1 MKKLAVAMLALAL
14 ACPTIF
20 AQSAVVSQISGTVV
34 DSSGLAV
41 AGAEITAT
49 QTDTGAVRTA
59 TSGNDGGYLLPSLA
73 IGPYRIEV
81 KHAGFTTYVQSGVVL
96 QVNTNPSIDV
106 TLKVGSVTE
115 KIVVEAAAAMVETH
129 STGVGQVVDQQRVV
143 DLPLNGRQ
151 ATDLI
156 LLAGASASLPASGNL
171 ISTKN
176 YPGELL
182 VSVAGG
188 GLSGLTYLLDGGT
201 HNDPFNNLNLPLPFP
216 DALQEFKVETSALP
230 AQYGHHSAGAV
241 NSITKSGGN
250 QFHGDAFEFV
260 RNGSFNARDTFALS
274 RDSLKRN
281 QFGGTIGGPILH
293 NKLFFFAG
301 YQNST
306 LRSAPSSN
314 PPAFLPTPKMLTG
327 DFTDIASAACNS
339 GTAVTLKAP
348 FVGNKVPMTL
358 LNASAVKMTSYY
370 PVTNDPCG
378 KILYTTLN
386 NQSEY
391 SGVTRVDYQKSANHS
406 LFVRYYATHSLI
418 PSSFTGT
425 QMSVVTAGT
434 DDLVNSIVFGDTFV
448 FGSNKV
454 NSFRATYNRSA
465 IEKNQVPI
473 FSPADLGVNV
483 AVLLPHYSNI
493 NINNAFT
500 SAGGFATPGLIFTN
514 SYQLAD
520 DFSWVRGSHQI
531 AFGVNAIR
539 PVQNGTFY
547 VNPNG
552 LFTFTGQITGLP
564 LSDFLLGN
572 LNSYSQNAISRD
584 LEQWQNFGMYVQ
596 DSWRIN
602 NRLTVNYGIRWEPYI
617 GGKIQHGQVSHFD
630 EALFINN
637 VHSVVYPNAPAGTI
651 FPGDAGFDTNYRPH
665 NIKWNDFAPRF
676 GLVWDPKGDGRMTVR
691 ASWGMFYDMPNS
703 LFYYSYTNNP
713 PWGGGVTLT
722 NPAGG
727 FSDPFKGQPG
737 GNPFPVVL
745 TKNIAFPTGGAY
757 LNTPLNP
764 KVTYLEQWNLSVQRQ
779 IGSDWLASATY
790 LGNNTV
796 HGWVGQAQDPAI
808 YIPGSST
815 ASNVAARR
823 VLTLLNP
830 AQGALYGSISNLDD
844 GATGSY
850 NALLLALNHRL
861 ARHFTVLSNYTWSHC
876 ISDPLSTQLAGSY
889 SDPFNRRFDR
899 GNCAADIRHILNIS
913 AVLESPKFANR
924 LTQALAGNWKVSPIF
939 RATSGMFFNVTSGT
953 DTRLIGIGG
962 DRPNLL
968 SPNIYCDTPGP
979 SCWLNKT
986 AFQPAAVGLN
996 GGFGINAARGP
1007 GYFDVDLSVSR
1018 QFVIRERHRIEVRA
1032 ESFNIQNR
1040 VNYNNP
1046 GGTFTSGTFGKITTD
1061 RAPRIMQFAMKYY
1074 F

>member
-1 MKKLAVAMLALAL
+1 MKRLNVAVLALVIS
-14 ACPTIF
+14 CPAIF
-20 AQSAVVSQISGTVV
+20 AQSAAVSQISGTVV
-34 DSSGLAV
+34 DSSGLTV
-41 AGAEITAT
+41 AAATITAT

-59 TSGNDGGYLLPSLA
+59 ISGSDGGYLLPSLA
-73 IGPYRIEV
+73 IGPYRLEV
-81 KHAGFTTYVQSGVVL
+81 KHEGFTTYVQSGIVL

-115 KIVVEAAAAMVETH
+115 QVVVEAGATMVETH

-156 LLAGASASLPASGNL
+156 LLAGASVSLPSSGNL

-176 YPGELL
+176 YPGALL

-188 GLSGLTYLLDGGT
+188 GLSGLSYLLDGGT

-241 NSITKSGGN
+241 NGVTKSGGN

-260 RNGSFNARDTFALS
+260 RNGRFNARDTFALT

-293 NKLFFFAG
+293 NRLFFFAG

-314 PPAFLPTPKMLTG
+314 PPAFLVTPKMLTG

-348 FVGNKVPMTL
+348 FVGNKVPVTL
-358 LNASAVKMTSYY
+358 LNPSAVKMTTFY

-406 LFVRYYATHSLI
+406 IFVRYYATHSLV

-434 DDLVNSIVFGDTFV
+434 DDMVNSIVLGDTFV
-448 FGSNKV
+448 FGPNKV

-465 IEKNQVPI
+465 VQKTQVPI
-473 FSPADLGVNV
+473 FSPADLGINTT
-483 AVLLPHYSNI
+483 VLLPHYSNI
-493 NINNAFT
+493 NINGAFT

-520 DFSWVRGSHQI
+520 DFSWIRGTHQI
-531 AFGVNAIR
+531 AMGVNAIR
-539 PVQNGTFY
+539 PVQNGTFF

-552 LFTFTGQITGLP
+552 AFTFSGQITGLP

-572 LNSYSQNAISRD
+572 LNSYSQNSTSRD
-584 LEQWQNFGMYVQ
+584 LEQWQNLGVYVQ
-596 DSWRIN
+596 DSWRIKS
-602 NRLTVNYGIRWEPYI
+602 RLTLNYGIRWEPYF
-617 GGKIQHGQVSHFD
+617 GGEIQHGQVSHFD
-630 EALFINN
+630 QGLFANN
-637 VHSVVYPNAPAGTI
+637 VHSIVYPNAPAGTL
-651 FPGDAGFDTNYRPH
+651 FPGDPAFDTNFRPH
-665 NIKWNDFAPRF
+665 NIKWNDFAPRL
-676 GLVWDPKGDGRMTVR
+676 GLVWDPKGDGRMTIR
-691 ASWGMFYDMPNS
+691 ASWGMFYDMPNT
-703 LFYYSYTNNP
+703 LFYFTYTSNP

-745 TKNIAFPTGGAY
+745 TKNIAFPNGGAY
-757 LNTPLNP
+757 LTTPLNP
-764 KVTYLEQWNLSVQRQ
+764 KVTYLEQYNVSIQRQ

-796 HGWVGQAQDPAI
+796 HGWTGQAVDPAI

-823 VLTLLNP
+823 VLTLQNP
-830 AQGALYGSISNLDD
+830 SQGALYGSISTLDD

-899 GNCAADIRHILNIS
+899 GNCGSDIRHNLNLS

-924 LTQALAGNWKVSPIF
+924 LTQAIAGNWKVSPIL
-939 RATSGMFFNVTSGT
+939 RATSGMFFNVTTGT

-962 DRPNLL
+962 DRPNLVN
-968 SPNIYCDTPGP
+968 PNIYCDNQGP
-979 SCWLNKT
+979 SCWLNKS
-986 AFQPAAVGLN
+986 AFQPAAQGLN
-996 GGFGINAARGP
+996 GGLGINAAKGP
-1007 GYFDVDLSVSR
+1007 GYFNVDLSVSR
-1018 QFVIRERHRIEVRA
+1018 QFIIHERHRVEIRA
-1032 ESFNIQNR
+1032 EAFNIQNR

-1046 GGTFTSGTFGKITTD
+1046 GGSLTSGTFGKITTD